1 MRWIISGICLLVG
14 LGTVFVG
21 WNLWKKR
28 SVWKNA
34 ERVRAE
40 IRSLPISINFEST
53 MVAEVNYVFSL
64 HGQKHTI
71 VQRVDR
77 VEDLPECS
85 GVIVPARYDVAKKK
99 LIEEKNLSFSFLF
112 YMVLGMIGMSV
123 GILIMIG
130 GESFWTNVS
139 NFEFN
144 KGTSLG
150 KIYSILFGMGIIT
163 IGIAVGERFRKVSV
177 KVIRYHFAFLHPNKE
192 PLIAK
197 CVQKI
202 RQENQEVGTT
212 YYPVLACQDG
222 ENSYTWIVD
231 AMEQDLF
238 QEEKMY
244 PIYRNRKNGTF
255 YIPMNGN
262 SLFYRFF
269 EVLEHGLFM
278 VGFMTIVLIGLA
290 FCF

>member
-1 MRWIISGICLLVG
+1 M
-14 LGTVFVG
+14 
-21 WNLWKKR
+21 
-28 SVWKNA
+28 
-34 ERVRAE
+34 
-40 IRSLPISINFEST
+40 
-53 MVAEVNYVFSL
+53 
-64 HGQKHTI
+64 
-71 VQRVDR
+71 
-77 VEDLPECS
+77 EDLPECS

-202 RQENQEVGTT
+202 R
-212 YYPVLACQDG
+212 
-222 ENSYTWIVD
+222 
-231 AMEQDLF
+231 
-238 QEEKMY
+238 
-244 PIYRNRKNGTF
+244 
-255 YIPMNGN
+255 
-262 SLFYRFF
+262 
-269 EVLEHGLFM
+269 
-278 VGFMTIVLIGLA
+278 
-290 FCF
+290 